1 MFPKLEVKGLS
12 YSYHTMDGETQ
23 ALSNISFEAAAG
35 EFVAVVGPSGCGK
48 STLLSLICGLIAP
61 DEGEI
66 LLDGKPAPKDSSG
79 IGYML
84 QRDHLL
90 EWRTIFE
97 NACLGLEIRNRLDG
111 EHRRMVR
118 GLLDAYGLGQFEDA
132 RPSELSGGMRQR
144 AALIRTLALE
154 PDLLL
159 LDEPFSALDYQ
170 TRLSVCDD
178 ISTIIRSR
186 KKTAVLITHDLS
198 EAVSVA
204 DRIVILTNRP
214 GRIRKILPVSFED
227 GVTSPLE
234 RRNSP
239 RFSSYFNEVWKILQN
254 KALTGDETLEVRAGF
269 ALGSMSDGKE
279 QHEVGGMA
287 TAKEKRG
294 GSEESAGNELDE
306 AGSEADVEN
315 LSVAGEASE
324 VETLHCE
331 EEALEEGKQ
340 HADRKV
346 TTNDDLPAEGEVS
359 GGEKQRAD
367 SEVTENDDLPAEREV
382 SVEEKQYAGREGLE
396 NSNLLDRGEMGVQYE
411 TE

>member
-23 ALSNISFEAAAG
+23 SLSNISFEAAAG

-254 KALTGDETLEVRAGF
+254 KALAGEDSAAGGKGVR
-269 ALGSMSDGKE
+269 
-279 QHEVGGMA
+279 
-287 TAKEKRG
+287 
-294 GSEESAGNELDE
+294 DE
-306 AGSEADVEN
+306 AE
-315 LSVAGEASE
+315 
-324 VETLHCE
+324 
-331 EEALEEGKQ
+331 
-340 HADRKV
+340 
-346 TTNDDLPAEGEVS
+346 
-359 GGEKQRAD
+359 
-367 SEVTENDDLPAEREV
+367 
-382 SVEEKQYAGREGLE
+382 
-396 NSNLLDRGEMGVQYE
+396 
-411 TE
+411 